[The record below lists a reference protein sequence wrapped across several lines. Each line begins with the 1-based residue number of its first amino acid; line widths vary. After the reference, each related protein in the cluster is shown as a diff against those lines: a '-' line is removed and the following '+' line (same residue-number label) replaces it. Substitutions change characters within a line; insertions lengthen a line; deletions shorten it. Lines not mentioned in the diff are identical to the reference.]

1 MNRVEEYGA
10 RISGAKT
17 TVVKL
22 GTRLL
27 TDSGGKLNISYMES
41 LIKVLADL
49 KLQGR
54 NIIIVSSGAIG
65 AGIGRLNM
73 PRRPSA
79 IPDKQAAAAVG
90 QGLLLQY
97 YEKFF
102 SRDGIVVAQ
111 ILLTRDDLVDR
122 KRYINACN
130 TILTL
135 LKWGVVPIINEN
147 DSVSVEEI
155 KFGDNDRLSSL
166 VAGLVDAELLLLF
179 TDIEGLYSGNPLLV
193 PDAKMIDLV
202 EEITPEIKEYAGNTK
217 DDLATG
223 GMITKIQAA
232 EIAVNSGV
240 DMIIADGRD
249 PHNLYK
255 IYNGENIGTLF
266 VAKNRSLCR
275 RKRWIAYGR
284 LIEGELTIDDGAKDA
299 LINKGKSL
307 LAIGVKA
314 VQGTFAKG
322 DMVIISDLE
331 GNEVGRGL
339 VNFTSS
345 EVKKILMLPSPKI
358 KEIIG
363 EGCKEEIIHR
373 DDMVLYL

>member
-284 LIEGELTIDDGAKDA
+284 LIEGELIIDDGAKDA